1 MYVSQGNGGNF
12 RPHVSFC
19 QNRLVPA
26 EVYPESADQQIA
38 VRYTHTVIVEADRC
52 LHNQSDLI
60 LAILATTSAP
70 LSRHPVESRTMLA
83 KLTIAVL

>member
-1 MYVSQGNGGNF
+1 MYVSQGNGGNC

-38 VRYTHTVIVEADRC
+38 VRYTHTVIVEEQIGVYITKVISSLLFWLQLRR
-52 LHNQSDLI
+52 
-60 LAILATTSAP
+60 
-70 LSRHPVESRTMLA
+70 LSLDTL
-83 KLTIAVL
+83 